1 MRSKYLFCYPV
12 KTCNEKTF
20 LFHLN
25 RVIRRGFRPR
35 VLRSDYYT
43 AFRSTKANQFYE
55 NSQCRHESSA
65 PYQQWQNAIER
76 DIQTILSNVSA
87 TIHGQ
92 DFMRA
97 DTWAHALKHWTR
109 IHNAF
114 PHAVLQDTPAHLIDP
129 AFFIYAH
136 HQYRFAFGNLLYFL
150 LQDHERLWKFERY
163 RLLCRR

>member
-65 PYQQWQNAIER
+65 PYQQWQNAFER

-97 DTWAHALKHWTR
+97 DTCPRSQTLDSPSQR
-109 IHNAF
+109 ISPCGSPGHPSATNR
-114 PHAVLQDTPAHLIDP
+114 PHILHRRPRSHSATCCASHYKTTT
-129 AFFIYAH
+129 AY
-136 HQYRFAFGNLLYFL
+136 GNST
-150 LQDHERLWKFERY
+150 
-163 RLLCRR
+163 